1 MMKCHPMAYER
12 CPHHKY
18 CDSMET
24 AFFTEGSVCDQF
36 NQRILSRAVT
46 LDVTVKDLF
55 EEMTRPSPMT
65 MADKIRAMSDED
77 LTDMIYDLN
86 MEGTFCTNRK
96 ECEELLNNDG
106 ITDEMCKKCL
116 LEYLR
121 KPVEDKPTL
130 PSGIYLDKE
139 ESGLT
144 EEG

>member
-1 MMKCHPMAYER
+1 MVKCHPRAYAQ
-12 CPHHKY
+12 CPDRHICCGSIHEANF
-18 CDSMET
+18 M
-24 AFFTEGSVCDQF
+24 EGSNCDIF
-36 NQRILSRAVT
+36 NQRILNQ
-46 LDVTVKDLF
+46 
-55 EEMTRPSPMT
+55 PMT

-86 MEGTFCTNRK
+86 MEGTFCQNRK

-121 KPVEDKPTL
+121 KPVEEPKL